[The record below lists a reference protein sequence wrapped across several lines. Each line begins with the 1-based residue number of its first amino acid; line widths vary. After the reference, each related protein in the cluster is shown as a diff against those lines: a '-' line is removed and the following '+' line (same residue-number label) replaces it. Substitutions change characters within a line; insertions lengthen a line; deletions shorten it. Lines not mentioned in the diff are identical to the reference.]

1 MDTKHKTAKRLRAHK
16 KIRSQI
22 SGTESRPRLAV
33 YRSNQYI
40 YAQIINDDKAIT
52 LTAASDIGNAD
63 KVTKVERAKLVG
75 KKLGEA
81 AIKAG
86 INTVVYDRGGF
97 SYAGRVKALA
107 EAAREAGL
115 KF

>member
-1 MDTKHKTAKRLRAHK
+1 MNNKYKQEKRERAHK

-22 SGTESRPRLAV
+22 SGTEARPRLAV
-33 YRSNQYI
+33 YRSNKYT
-40 YAQIINDDKAIT
+40 YAQIINDDKAHT
-52 LTAASDIGNAD
+52 LVASSDIGLKD
-63 KVTKVERAKLVG
+63 KMNKVERAKLVG
-75 KKLGEA
+75 KKLGEL
-81 AIKAG
+81 AIKSG
-86 INTVVYDRGGF
+86 ISTIVYDRGGF